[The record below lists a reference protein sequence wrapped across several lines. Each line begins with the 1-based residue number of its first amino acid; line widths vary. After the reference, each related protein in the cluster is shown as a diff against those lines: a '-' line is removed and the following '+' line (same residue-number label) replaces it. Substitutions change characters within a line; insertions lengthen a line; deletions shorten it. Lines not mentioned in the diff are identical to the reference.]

1 LPIEPAEISIARA
14 KMVLHM
20 ARDCKLW
27 RKNFRFYHC
36 FGDEDSMK
44 HLKSILAN
52 IILLT
57 LYLSRCNN
65 ETWLRETSTF
75 ANLQH
80 RHSESSASTPEIS
93 LDYAYDEAPI
103 DQYGEQNQN
112 VTGLIKK
119 NNNIGM
125 HVKHVFD
132 RVNRLNQNM
141 FVAHLCTTNIS
152 VVCPSKAEPASQE
165 AAWDVSEVKKS
176 GKNGSKQGCI

>member
-1 LPIEPAEISIARA
+1 MPIEPAEISIARA

-103 DQYGEQNQN
+103 DQYEEQNQN

-119 NNNIGM
+119 
-125 HVKHVFD
+125 
-132 RVNRLNQNM
+132 
-141 FVAHLCTTNIS
+141 
-152 VVCPSKAEPASQE
+152 
-165 AAWDVSEVKKS
+165 
-176 GKNGSKQGCI
+176 KQ